1 MKLSIIT
8 VCYNSAQFIEKALQS
23 IQAQTYED
31 IEKVIVDGG
40 SSDGTQ
46 DIVRRYLGPRDKF
59 VSETDNGIYDA
70 MNKGVAMAT
79 GDVVYFLNADDR
91 LADTGVVNEMMTIFR
106 KDWDKAV
113 VYGRVLYED
122 MPVETKGRQPGQIY
136 SRRLSCHIRF
146 AIKLS
151 LHGGLFVEL
160 GGFDIRYRYVADQEW
175 LLRAYK
181 VQPSF
186 FYVDRVVALYQYQGQ
201 SYQHRDFTR
210 KEKQDV
216 LRRHFPLG
224 VFIFIGFDMFL
235 FGD

>member
-136 SRRLSCHIRF
+136 SEKAFLSYTICHQAVFARRRYL
-146 AIKLS
+146 LN
-151 LHGGLFVEL
+151 LEGLIL
-160 GGFDIRYRYVADQEW
+160 D
-175 LLRAYK
+175 
-181 VQPSF
+181 
-186 FYVDRVVALYQYQGQ
+186 
-201 SYQHRDFTR
+201 T
-210 KEKQDV
+210 
-216 LRRHFPLG
+216 
-224 VFIFIGFDMFL
+224 DM
-235 FGD
+235 